1 VRDDAVRV
9 VRVRNSVV
17 CVVCVCLRGAV
28 WRTQSHVVIV
38 VCRTTVAAVIVIVIV
53 IAVVIAAVVVISKVV
68 VVT

>member
-38 VCRTTVAAVIVIVIV
+38 VCRTTVAAVIVIVI
-53 IAVVIAAVVVISKVV
+53 AVVIAAVVVISIVV